1 MTEGILSMMLGL
13 FTFIFYTFLTTVIS
27 IIEAL
32 LLFFFAPQG
41 VASKKAMPILGGGLY
56 FNG

>member
-1 MTEGILSMMLGL
+1 MYVY
-13 FTFIFYTFLTTVIS
+13 FTDMCNVHIVIS

-56 FNG
+56 FNGLIERSRC